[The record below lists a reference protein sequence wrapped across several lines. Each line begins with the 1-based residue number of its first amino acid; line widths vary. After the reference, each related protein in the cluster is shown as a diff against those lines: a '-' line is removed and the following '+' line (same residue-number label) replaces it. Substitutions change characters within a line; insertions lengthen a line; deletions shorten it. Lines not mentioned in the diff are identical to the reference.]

1 VREPIVAMLPPGHPL
16 AGADSVFLKQLE
28 HEEFVGMHSDH
39 GLRDLMNSVC
49 LRAGFSPNVTVE
61 TSQLSVLC
69 GMVHSGVG
77 VSVVPRLAATG
88 YPVAVPLADEGASR
102 ELAVIWREG
111 GQLSPAAQVF
121 LELLVAAAET

>member
-1 VREPIVAMLPPGHPL
+1 
-16 AGADSVFLKQLE
+16 
-28 HEEFVGMHSDH
+28 
-39 GLRDLMNSVC
+39 
-49 LRAGFSPNVTVE
+49 
-61 TSQLSVLC
+61 
-69 GMVHSGVG
+69 
-77 VSVVPRLAATG
+77 VPRLAATG